1 MKKRKRKK
9 ELESFIDQK
18 HCHTLVKEL
27 ETIIVL
33 VIIII
38 IGIKIKLENIVIIH
52 VNTEEQH
59 IIYLI

>member
-38 IGIKIKLENIVIIH
+38 GIKIKLENIVIIH
-52 VNTEEQH
+52 VKTEEQH
-59 IIYLI
+59 KIYVI

>member
-18 HCHTLVKEL
+18 HCHTFVKEL

-38 IGIKIKLENIVIIH
+38 GKKIKLENIVIIH

-59 IIYLI
+59 IIYVI

>member
-38 IGIKIKLENIVIIH
+38 GKKIKLENIVIIH

-59 IIYLI
+59 IIYVI